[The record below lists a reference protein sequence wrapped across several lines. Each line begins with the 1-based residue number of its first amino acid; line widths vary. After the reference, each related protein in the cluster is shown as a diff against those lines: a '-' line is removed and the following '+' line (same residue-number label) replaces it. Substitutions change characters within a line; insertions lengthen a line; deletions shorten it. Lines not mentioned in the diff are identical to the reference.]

1 LAVPEAI
8 SADSRRISGDFRIGN
23 ASDTPG
29 DLLDMRKRC
38 RPLAR
43 FLLVGGIVAASLT
56 SPTGL
61 ANAAP
66 AAPNWDAVAQCES
79 GGNWQANTGNGEYGG
94 LQFKPATWARYGGVG
109 NPADASREQ
118 QIAVANRVLA
128 DQGLEAWP
136 KCGTASG
143 LPIGLYSHP
152 AQGIKQII
160 NGLIQA
166 AVPH

>member
-1 LAVPEAI
+1 VH
-8 SADSRRISGDFRIGN
+8 FRIGN
-23 ASDTPG
+23 ASDK
-29 DLLDMRKRC
+29 LAELFDMS
-38 RPLAR
+38 R
-43 FLLVGGIVAASLT
+43 FCKSLVRSVMVGGFVAASLT
-56 SPTGL
+56 SSTM

-94 LQFKPATWARYGGVG
+94 LQFKPSTWARYGGVG
-109 NPADASREQ
+109 NPAAASREE

-128 DQGLEAWP
+128 DQGIEAWP

-152 AQGIKQII
+152 AQGIKQLI
-160 NGLIQA
+160 NGIIQA
-166 AVPH
+166 SIPHW

>member
-1 LAVPEAI
+1 M
-8 SADSRRISGDFRIGN
+8 GN
-23 ASDTPG
+23 ALDKPIEMP
-29 DLLDMRKRC
+29 DMRNLCK
-38 RPLAR
+38 PLVKSAI
-43 FLLVGGIVAASLT
+43 VGGVIAASLT
-56 SPTGL
+56 SSTGV

-94 LQFKPATWARYGGVG
+94 LQFKPGTWAQYGGVG
-109 NPADASREQ
+109 NPAAASRDQ
-118 QIAVANRVLA
+118 QIAVANRVFA
-128 DQGLEAWP
+128 EEGLEPWP
-136 KCGTASG
+136 KCGSASG
-143 LPIGLYSHP
+143 LPIAWYSHP